1 MNPAWIRY
9 LPSFLRQ
16 RLEGRH
22 SLQKAIHNAGWLM
35 GGQVFRLAIGLVVG
49 IWVARYLGP
58 SRFGQLSYAFAF
70 TLLFSPF
77 ASLGLKGIAERKIVL
92 DPSSR
97 DEVIGTSFFLSL
109 VGGIAAFAVAT
120 AGVFMIRPEDAM
132 SHWLVGITAA
142 GLIFQSVI
150 AIEYWFES
158 QVQSKFIVFAK
169 MSAFLLVSL
178 VKIGLIVTKA
188 PLVAFAWAGLAEAAL
203 GAAGLLIVYR
213 VHGYHVKAWRFS
225 RSAAKSLL
233 KDSWPLLFSGFM
245 TVISLRIDQVMLG
258 QMVGDREVGIY
269 SAAVRLTEP
278 WVFIPTAIGASVFPA
293 IMESWATNEELFYAQ
308 IQKLYNL
315 MALIAYGIAV
325 PVSILSGWL
334 VKGLFGTPYAEA
346 GPLLAVL
353 IWTGLFTNLEAARGI
368 FLVSMNW
375 TRVYF
380 LTLLSGCVLNIVLN
394 YFLIPIYGA
403 MGAVIASCISYW
415 FALHGACFFFKP
427 LRKTGWM
434 LAKAMVYP
442 RVW

>member
-188 PLVAFAWAGLAEAAL
+188 PLDAFAWAGLAEAAL

>member
-1 MNPAWIRY
+1 MNPTWIRY

-16 RLEGRH
+16 RLEGRQ
-22 SLQKAIHNAGWLM
+22 SLQRAIHNAGWLM
-35 GGQVFRLAIGLVVG
+35 GDQVFRLGIGLVVG

-58 SRFGQLSYAFAF
+58 APFGQLSYAFAF
-70 TLLFSPF
+70 TLLFSPL

-92 DPSSR
+92 EPSCR

-109 VGGIAAFAVAT
+109 VGGVAASAIAT
-120 AGVFMIRPEDAM
+120 TGVFMIRPADDL

-142 GLIFQSVI
+142 GLIFQAFI

-178 VKIGLIVTKA
+178 VKIGLILTKA
-188 PLVAFAWAGLAEAAL
+188 PVIAFAWAGLAEAAL
-203 GAAGLLIVYR
+203 GAAGLVIVYR
-213 VHGYHVKAWRFS
+213 VRGYHVKAWRFS
-225 RSAAKSLL
+225 RSAAKTLL
-233 KDSWPLLFSGFM
+233 KDSLPLLFSAFM
-245 TVISLRIDQVMLG
+245 TVILLRIDQVMLG
-258 QMVGDREVGIY
+258 QMVGNREVGIY

-278 WVFIPTAIGASVFPA
+278 WVFIPTAIGSSVFPA

-315 MALIAYGIAV
+315 MALIAYCIAV

-334 VKGLFGTPYAEA
+334 VKGLFGAPYAAA

-353 IWTGLFTNLEAARGI
+353 IWTGLFTNLEAARGL

-415 FALHGACFFFKP
+415 FALHGVCFFFKP